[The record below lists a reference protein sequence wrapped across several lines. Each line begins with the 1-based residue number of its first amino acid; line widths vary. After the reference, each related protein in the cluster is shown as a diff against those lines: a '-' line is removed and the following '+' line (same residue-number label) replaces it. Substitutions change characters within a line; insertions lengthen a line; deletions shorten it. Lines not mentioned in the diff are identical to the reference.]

1 MFSPLLRKFE
11 SANYKA
17 SAKRGGLACPD
28 CGAKKPLRAPRDSDD
43 VITCDSCGTRASA
56 LEWAA
61 SASPQTVIGRPGP
74 PPATS
79 RITREVDAAGR
90 TVWNIP
96 ASGKS
101 GGLMLFAILWT
112 CITAVVSG
120 GFLLAFLSGGMK
132 KSGNFPDWAILPF
145 FGIFWAV
152 GLGMFY
158 AAFRNKYARH
168 RLSADR
174 DSITLR
180 REFFGNARERS
191 LPAGSIKS
199 VAQVTFY
206 QQNYEPVLG
215 IEIKGSHGKLRF
227 GSILTAEE
235 KAWLVADIQHVLF
248 GSSRTPAGVAV
259 SPPVK
264 QAVFSIAVPEST
276 TPAWPLAVI
285 LSVTGTV
292 GLCFAI
298 GFLQKSKDAPARQ
311 VSGVFRAVDTI
322 FNQFP
327 VMMLLSSGVIA
338 LIGWYML
345 IRLIGA
351 RGQETRIEGS
361 DSEIA
366 IRRQS
371 HGRTIRERAFPR
383 SSVTGIR
390 SFVTGSTNTTVMKRV
405 ELIVGEKAEPVTR
418 WAEGTRADALAAEV
432 RQALGLPDQSAGQ
445 A

>member
-1 MFSPLLRKFE
+1 MFSPLLRKLE

-17 SAKRGGLACPD
+17 NAKRGGLACPD
-28 CGAKKPLRAPRDSDD
+28 CGAKKPLRAPRESDD
-43 VITCDSCGTRASA
+43 VITCDSCGTKASA

-61 SASPQTVIGRPGP
+61 SSAPQNVIGRPGP

-79 RITREVDAAGR
+79 RITREVDAAGS

-96 ASGKS
+96 ASGRS
-101 GGLMLFAILWT
+101 GGLMVFAILWT
-112 CITAVVSG
+112 AITAVVSG
-120 GFLLAFLSGGMK
+120 GFLVAFLSGEMK
-132 KSGNFPDWAILPF
+132 ESGNFPDWAILPF

-168 RLSADR
+168 RISANC
-174 DSITLR
+174 DSIRLR
-180 REFFGNARERS
+180 REFFGSAKEKS
-191 LPAGSIKS
+191 LPSGSIRS
-199 VAQVTFY
+199 VAQVQFY

-227 GSILTAEE
+227 GSILSAEE
-235 KAWLVADIQHVLF
+235 KAWLVADIQHVLS
-248 GSSRTPAGVAV
+248 GSSPTSAGAAF
-259 SPPVK
+259 SHPEK
-264 QAVFSIAVPEST
+264 QAVFSIAVPESK

-298 GFLQKSKDAPARQ
+298 GFLRKANDAPARQ
-311 VSGVFRAVDTI
+311 DSGIFRAIDTI

-327 VMMLLSSGVIA
+327 VMMLLSSGVIT

-366 IRRQS
+366 IRRHS
-371 HGRTIRERAFPR
+371 RGRIIHERAFPR
-383 SSVTGIR
+383 SSVTNIR
-390 SFVTGSTNTTVMKRV
+390 SFFTGNTDTTVMKRV

-418 WAEGTRADALAAEV
+418 WADGNQADAMVAEV
-432 RQALGLPDQSAGQ
+432 RRALGLP
-445 A
+445 